1 MGRRERAV
9 EQGWLSSQRRSV
21 LAVGWAPLKGPAPL
35 FPARA
40 GHVLEALPRAGDST
54 RLHSLTDGVGV
65 IRYLIVMIHTA
76 IIMFQ
81 LLHCQYIDHTHRH
94 RSRQPNFGSGEALL
108 GGWSGQSGPWTA
120 LPASKAGEGM
130 WAPFPSHHAAR
141 PTRRWRLAAATAKP
155 VPAEQLA
162 ELMRCI
168 LHWYVFL
175 GPS

>member
-1 MGRRERAV
+1 M
-9 EQGWLSSQRRSV
+9 SSQRRSM

-54 RLHSLTDGVGV
+54 RLHSLTDGIGV
-65 IRYLIVMIHTA
+65 IRYLTLTIHTA

-108 GGWSGQSGPWTA
+108 GGRSGQSGPWTT
-120 LPASKAGEGM
+120 LPC
-130 WAPFPSHHAAR
+130 AAR
-141 PTRRWRLAAATAKP
+141 LARACGHHSLPTTLPHRLAAGVWLWP

-175 GPS
+175 GPSSLVAYV